1 MWIII
6 RSVLKKEDE
15 FYEPSRINN
24 GLERR
29 AVCVY
34 VCVRGK
40 YAWCS
45 LFSNAERYTYP
56 NLSPWSLKGFSKTK
70 EGLVSSV
77 WGGTRIASF
86 RFEQSPSLP
95 DSFFFFFLLIESSLF
110 PIQLCGSGR
119 IFRILSRGKSQP
131 TFPIFFI
138 YFFASKNYIL
148 RSIRGNIVKKKET
161 RNRLIDNHLTNCHT
175 IRPFFQPL
183 HCNWNGSKFRGI
195 TISTSSKEIFP
206 PIRFS
211 RFIAWLKKVAS
222 TLSPFLSLSHEAVS
236 RIRGDQ
242 VGKDIGSNDIHVGH

>member
-1 MWIII
+1 MCACVVNTLDALSSPMLKDI
-6 RSVLKKEDE
+6 RILIYPLDPWKASLRRRKVLFLLCEE
-15 FYEPSRINN
+15 AR
-24 GLERR
+24 GLPRFALSNPHPCQILFFFSSFWSNPPCSPFNY
-29 AVCVY
+29 AVQ
-34 VCVRGK
+34 
-40 YAWCS
+40 
-45 LFSNAERYTYP
+45 AEYSESYP
-56 NLSPWSLKGFSKTK
+56 GENLSQRSPYFSY
-70 EGLVSSV
+70 
-77 WGGTRIASF
+77 I
-86 RFEQSPSLP
+86 
-95 DSFFFFFLLIESSLF
+95 SSLRKITSF
-110 PIQLCGSGR
+110 DL
-119 IFRILSRGKSQP
+119 
-131 TFPIFFI
+131 
-138 YFFASKNYIL
+138 Y
-148 RSIRGNIVKKKET
+148 RGNIVKKKKET

>member
-1 MWIII
+1 MCACVVNTLDALSSPMLKDI
-6 RSVLKKEDE
+6 RILIYPLDPWKASLRRRKVLFLLCEE
-15 FYEPSRINN
+15 AR
-24 GLERR
+24 GLPRF
-29 AVCVY
+29 A
-34 VCVRGK
+34 
-40 YAWCS
+40 
-45 LFSNAERYTYP
+45 LSNP
-56 NLSPWSLKGFSKTK
+56 HPCQIL
-70 EGLVSSV
+70 
-77 WGGTRIASF
+77 
-86 RFEQSPSLP
+86 
-95 DSFFFFFLLIESSLF
+95 FFFFFLLIESSLF

-222 TLSPFLSLSHEAVS
+222 TLSLSPFLSRTRPCLAYE
-236 RIRGDQ
+236 GTKL
-242 VGKDIGSNDIHVGH
+242 GKT

>member
-1 MWIII
+1 MCACVVNTLDALSSPMLKDI
-6 RSVLKKEDE
+6 RILIYPLDPWKASLRRRKVLFLLCEE
-15 FYEPSRINN
+15 AR
-24 GLERR
+24 GLPRF
-29 AVCVY
+29 A
-34 VCVRGK
+34 
-40 YAWCS
+40 
-45 LFSNAERYTYP
+45 LSNP
-56 NLSPWSLKGFSKTK
+56 HPCQIL
-70 EGLVSSV
+70 
-77 WGGTRIASF
+77 
-86 RFEQSPSLP
+86 
-95 DSFFFFFLLIESSLF
+95 FFFFFLLIESSLF

-119 IFRILSRGKSQP
+119 IFRIFLSRGKSQP